1 MTTQSKPTIIPY
13 QLLFDENN
21 NLYIPALS
29 AIEQTA
35 KLALQ
40 RDANIGNLPII
51 SFTNS
56 GQFTIDPT
64 TANCFNVTLT
74 GDSSLLITN
83 TLSTAPITMLLRLI
97 QNAAGNNKMFWPVNV
112 RWALNTPPVLNLLP
126 NAVCLIGLNYD
137 PYSDVWDGIV
147 QSGGNGGG
155 SGGSSTYTF
164 NQSVAAAT
172 WVINHTLNTYPDVIV
187 MDSSGNEIE
196 ADIQYVGLNQ
206 VVINFS
212 PPVSGKAFLK

>member
-1 MTTQSKPTIIPY
+1 MSIQHKSTITPY
-13 QLLFDENN
+13 QLLFDQDN

-29 AIEQTA
+29 AVEQTVA
-35 KLALQ
+35 LALQ
-40 RDANIGNLPII
+40 RDTNIGKLPIV

-56 GQFTIDPT
+56 GQFTIDS
-64 TANCFNVTLT
+64 AIASCFNVTLT

-137 PYSDVWDGIV
+137 PYSDVWDGVV
-147 QSGGNGGG
+147 QSGGG
-155 SGGSSTYTF
+155 SGGKTTYTF
-164 NQSVAAAT
+164 NQPVAAAT
-172 WVINHTLNTYPDVIV
+172 WIINHMLNTYPDVLV
-187 MDSSGNEIE
+187 MDSSGSEME
-196 ADIQYVGLNQ
+196 GDVQYVGLNQ

-212 PPVSGKAFLK
+212 PPVSGEAFLK